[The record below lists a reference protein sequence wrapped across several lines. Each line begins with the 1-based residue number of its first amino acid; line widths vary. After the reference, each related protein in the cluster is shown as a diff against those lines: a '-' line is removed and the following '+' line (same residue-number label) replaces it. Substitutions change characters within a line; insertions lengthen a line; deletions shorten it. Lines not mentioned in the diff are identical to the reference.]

1 MPEWT
6 FITKHAV
13 ALSLIAKHP
22 RITALELGAAMGL
35 TERVVRKVI
44 ADLYAAGYIGKKR
57 EGRGIKY
64 RINPDLT
71 LRQDTHLEVAIG
83 DFLEPL
89 GWKRPRRKGEKGHQQ
104 ENRKSG
110 GSPAGTVKNQPST
123 G

>member
-57 EGRGIKY
+57 EGRGIRY
-64 RINPDLT
+64 RINPDLP

-89 GWKRPRRKGEKGHQQ
+89 GWKRPQRKERQRRATGETKVQ
-104 ENRKSG
+104 
-110 GSPAGTVKNQPST
+110 
-123 G
+123 